1 VSAKDFLRE
10 EGPASPGSTS
20 RASSILGTAASI
32 KKVRIQILQVAPTRL
47 AVLITGETGTG
58 KELVA
63 RAIHGESPRS
73 QGPLLS
79 VNCAALPGELLEA
92 ELFGYRR
99 GAFSGADQDRTGLLP
114 GADGGSFLFDALGDL
129 PLSLQAKL
137 LRVLDRGAVRP
148 LGASEEVEVDVRFL
162 FASNRELRS
171 LVNEGRFRQDLFYR
185 LSTFEIRLPPL
196 RERVGDVPLLLSHFQ
211 EQAKGERQ
219 TFRFDPGALEF
230 LVSYPWPGNV
240 RELENLVRR
249 LALTAE
255 GKIGA
260 EEVRGLLSGARAAG
274 PFPPEV
280 LRGSTLPELQD
291 LLERSYLIQLHADCG
306 GDLRAMAR
314 ALGIKR
320 RALYK
325 RFTRLGI
332 KPGDLEGR

>member
-1 VSAKDFLRE
+1 MGNLLNINVF
-10 EGPASPGSTS
+10 P
-20 RASSILGTAASI
+20 IL
-32 KKVRIQILQVAPTRL
+32 V
-47 AVLITGETGTG
+47 
-58 KELVA
+58 
-63 RAIHGESPRS
+63 
-73 QGPLLS
+73 
-79 VNCAALPGELLEA
+79 
-92 ELFGYRR
+92 
-99 GAFSGADQDRTGLLP
+99 
-114 GADGGSFLFDALGDL
+114 
-129 PLSLQAKL
+129 
-137 LRVLDRGAVRP
+137 
-148 LGASEEVEVDVRFL
+148 
-162 FASNRELRS
+162 
-171 LVNEGRFRQDLFYR
+171 
-185 LSTFEIRLPPL
+185 PPL
-196 RERVGDVPLLLSHFQ
+196 RERRDDLEPLLVY
-211 EQAKGERQ
+211 
-219 TFRFDPGALEF
+219 F
-230 LVSYPWPGNV
+230 LGKYSRKTGKNLRSIAPESLQRCLAYPWPGNV